1 MKQGCHINGK
11 LLRHIW
17 TREERTVLALLFR
30 FYDNQPDELLRVFN
44 YINKDILI
52 AEGYES
58 TGIPLA
64 AMRAQVWEMKHGGVG
79 SDVWNG
85 VTVLSLSQARKVFR
99 DHKDVIEE
107 AAQHLRI
114 RLLLGLGTPLRD
126 MPQAAH
132 VKLSTATGQTQVKS
146 LSAKTFH
153 SNAVAQASDWDDS
166 TSDEDD
172 QEQKSPYLQRQMA
185 LSTSDPG
192 KQTLNATLI
201 RSFTFDTRA
210 QTSSESDIR
219 ATGMHERHQVDKD
232 FNFGR
237 PRDRPQLVTHE
248 SNGPGSPKQPAL
260 LFRAFLPAHG
270 FQARKFLLNSNAVPP
285 PPPMAS
291 ETFLE
296 IVDPHLRDYLPQNA
310 TYPSPFLSLAESP
323 ERALKRMVNSQL
335 PLELAIFNSNEVTQD
350 GVTRYG
356 SLCQPYP
363 YLVRAITK
371 KHELNDLPGGYT
383 GVGEVSNH
391 MICGLRTLT
400 NNLHQYLAWGSIEC
414 KPIAIIDNGV
424 AKGLHRAMCKVKRR
438 GMSWETGELIGPVR
452 IPEIVKYSD

>member
-11 LLRHIW
+11 LLRHKW

-248 SNGPGSPKQPAL
+248 SNGPGSPRQPAL
-260 LFRAFLPAHG
+260 SCSGHFCLLINFR
-270 FQARKFLLNSNAVPP
+270 ARKFPTQLASAVPP
-285 PPPMAS
+285 PPPMSS

-296 IVDPHLRDYLPQNA
+296 KVDPSPERILAAERDIPM
-310 TYPSPFLSLAESP
+310 SPFISLAESP
-323 ERALKRMVNSQL
+323 ERALKR
-335 PLELAIFNSNEVTQD
+335 
-350 GVTRYG
+350 
-356 SLCQPYP
+356 
-363 YLVRAITK
+363 
-371 KHELNDLPGGYT
+371 
-383 GVGEVSNH
+383 
-391 MICGLRTLT
+391 
-400 NNLHQYLAWGSIEC
+400 
-414 KPIAIIDNGV
+414 
-424 AKGLHRAMCKVKRR
+424 
-438 GMSWETGELIGPVR
+438 
-452 IPEIVKYSD
+452 IVKFSTFTLNFCHLRFEPGLSRWRLRDMDTLV